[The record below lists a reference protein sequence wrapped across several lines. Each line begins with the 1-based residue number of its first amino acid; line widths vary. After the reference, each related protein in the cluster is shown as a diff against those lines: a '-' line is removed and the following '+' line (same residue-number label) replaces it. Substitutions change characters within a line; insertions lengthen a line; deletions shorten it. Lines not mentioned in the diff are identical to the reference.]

1 MNESRGCVRLVLRLF
16 LTERGISIPAPHR
29 PVQFVCW
36 RLDRG
41 GLPRKATGEPGGHYF
56 LAPDF
61 NKDLVQSLNGTIVE
75 NDTAYPGRRFDTA
88 SHKQVLIDHGFAAI
102 APVDVLDE
110 DGSISLP
117 FSSGTRFKDD
127 FVGSHF
133 ANYDS
138 FLILSYFKGPAING
152 FGGAFKN
159 MSTKWGS
166 SAGARMAG
174 NIALS
179 RSVSF
184 GQDDL
189 PKPSVVIMAY
199 TGQSSY
205 SWLRPGAGHLNY
217 GACHCSQGSP
227 C

>member
-1 MNESRGCVRLVLRLF
+1 MSASSSSISRQFTTPLTRGGTRWVVGCQEK
-16 LTERGISIPAPHR
+16 TERPKYWQLTNSCVESGR
-29 PVQFVCW
+29 T
-36 RLDRG
+36 LDRTVNT
-41 GLPRKATGEPGGHYF
+41 P
-56 LAPDF
+56 
-61 NKDLVQSLNGTIVE
+61 
-75 NDTAYPGRRFDTA
+75 
-88 SHKQVLIDHGFAAI
+88 SHWQVIL
-102 APVDVLDE
+102 
-110 DGSISLP
+110 S
-117 FSSGTRFKDD
+117 
-127 FVGSHF
+127 GSHF

-138 FLILSYFKGPAING
+138 FLILSHFKGPAING

-205 SWLRPGAGHLNY
+205 SWLRPGAGHLTMVHATAARDHLAEVY
-217 GACHCSQGSP
+217 AH
-227 C
+227 